1 MQKTKRTLAILLV
14 AALIVMQLPMMALAA
29 GTGEGGE
36 INAFNILPD
45 EMANQT
51 VSSVSTTPTSIAAPE
66 RPALNSTP
74 VCIVNDEDFT
84 DSDSAIQSAFSNGG
98 TLKLLENINYNAPI
112 ELGIGGV
119 SGGNRSLMVDLNG
132 YTLTINGALK
142 INSSSILELEGEKR
156 GVSEFNVNNT
166 GPQPAV
172 TLGTSAQAK
181 VSNITSSNHYGIYFY
196 GYSNALNVSGDV
208 QSIHTGVWIDNP
220 YNTLYIGGDIT
231 VSEADFGID
240 AGVMGNKDNKITIDG
255 DIRISSSDN
264 NRIVGIRATD
274 NPNTK
279 INGGIYMQ
287 APGEKIAIIMVSD
300 AYSYILGQGTYNS
313 TTGYF
318 DYTVNQY
325 FPDSK
330 IQIKGHQLT
339 VASDIG
345 GTVNA
350 EASGP
355 YEGGRLINL
364 SATSVGSRST
374 FSHWTTSGDG
384 TFADSTAAPT
394 TFIMPSEDTTV
405 TANFTLDNSLPTRL
419 DIVPATVSTSVTY
432 GETYMLDL
440 SDIFTDADE
449 DTLNYKVSL
458 NGTGAVDIPSV
469 IYSYTPTKTGTTT
482 HKFLAYDDYN
492 GYTDDNNRYLV
503 TLTTEKKTPTIS
515 DLDYNLTAKTY
526 NGLAQPVTV
535 AAAEGISG
543 LGEITVKY
551 NGSTDEPKNAGTYAV
566 TVSIAESEN
575 YDSADIPLGDYII
588 DKAELSITGIDAKI
602 YDGTKD
608 ASGLAL
614 IFSGLQNGESLAL
627 GSDYTVSSAQ
637 FDSAEA
643 GDNKTLT
650 AMVVLE
656 GTALA
661 GNYILTGTSLNLT
674 NQTISKATTSGNNQ
688 TLEAYKNYAHD
699 YDFDLTTILPT
710 LGSPSSFGT
719 VTYEIREKVDSG
731 SILGTINYAP
741 GDTLTIPV
749 NLVDAANKT
758 ATITVTVKST
768 NYTDFNATI
777 TVKTIDT
784 ISLTVTGLTVN
795 TKTYDGSTAVTL
807 SGSAAL
813 NTINVQVG
821 DDVTLSGSPT
831 ATFDTANAGTNKNVT
846 IAGLSLTGKDA
857 PKYCLDLS
865 GITGE
870 IMAKQLAYSM
880 VTLSSSYFT
889 YTGSACTPD
898 VTVKEGITTL
908 VKGTDYTLTYNDNIN
923 IGTKIVTVTGMRNY
937 SGTLEKA
944 FTIDRKPITIIPDSN
959 QSKIFGEVEPTLNYI
974 ASPELNSGD
983 EFLGTLSRVQGDD
996 AGEYEINL
1004 GTLSASMNYKL
1015 SLPATPVNFS
1025 ITKKPITITPLSGQ
1039 SKVYDAS
1046 DPTMEFTNN
1055 GGLDTSA
1062 FIGALSREAG
1072 ENVGSY
1078 VMNLGNLSAGDNY
1091 ELSLAMG
1098 TVNFTIEQA
1107 KGESI
1112 GTSVSDVN
1120 KTAYEM
1126 RNAKNTQAV
1135 IDAVGL
1141 PETVSITTDNG
1152 TSNTY
1157 IMPITWST
1165 ITSYNPK
1172 GATYKVTGT
1181 LTGNANI
1188 DVESVTENVTVT
1200 VTPIEAEN
1208 PVFGDTTVFVNAY
1221 GGLAATSALEADNI
1235 LRKGGSIP
1243 VQGEE
1248 ISYDISWNNLT
1259 LDTTPSSLGKN
1270 TLFTGTVSYPGAPVW
1285 LTLPEELTVSRR
1297 VGVTAKPTVTISGIT
1312 TPNKTYDGA
1321 AYMYSGAINVSGDSV
1336 PVEQLEWLYESTDG
1350 GGYSGTAAPTDAGA
1364 YKLIISVPNSNA
1376 NYTGSE
1382 VFTFTIEKRQITLT
1396 ADDKTVIKGGA
1407 LPELNYIVSNL
1418 APEKT
1423 KADALSDE
1431 PTLACSTFD
1440 SNTEGSYAITLTGG
1454 TSTDNYII
1462 TIRTNGTLT
1471 VRPRSSGGGSGSG
1484 SSSGRDVTTTTP
1496 EENPDQHD
1504 EGNTAPSEKHIDITN
1519 HWAKE
1524 SIDYVVS
1531 RGLFRGTSDTEF
1543 SPDMTMDRGMLVM
1556 VLSRLSGADVSAYKT
1571 SSFSDVETGNYY
1583 LPNVEWAYKNG
1594 VISGIGG
1601 GMFSPERA
1609 VTREEI
1615 ALILYNYAKATGYKL
1630 PVTREATT
1638 YADASNIGSVYSA
1651 AVTAMQQAGIMVGDS
1666 DNKFNP
1672 KVGATRAEVAAM
1684 LHRYIKSAVS

>member
-1 MQKTKRTLAILLV
+1 MQKTKRTLSLLLV
-14 AALIVMQLPMMALAA
+14 AALIVTQVPVTALATS
-29 GTGEGGE
+29 TGEGGE
-36 INAFNILPD
+36 INVFDILPED
-45 EMANQT
+45 TANQIVALGT
-51 VSSVSTTPTSIAAPE
+51 SRTVSTTPTSIAAPA
-66 RPALNSTP
+66 RAALNSTP
-74 VCIVNDEDFT
+74 ICIVNGEESI

-98 TLKLLENINYNAPI
+98 TLKLLQNIDYNAPI

-142 INSSSILELEGEKR
+142 INSSSILELEGEER

-240 AGVMGNKDNKITIDG
+240 AGVMGNEDNKITIDG

-264 NRIVGIRATD
+264 NRIVGIRATN

-300 AYSYILGQGTYNS
+300 AYSYILGQGAYNS
-313 TTGYF
+313 STGYF

-325 FPDSK
+325 FPNSK
-330 IQIKGHQLT
+330 IQVKGHQLT

-355 YEGGRLINL
+355 YEGGRTIGL
-364 SATSVGSRST
+364 STASTDSRHYTFKDWTSSDG
-374 FSHWTTSGDG
+374 G
-384 TFADSTAAPT
+384 TFADSSAAYT
-394 TFIMPSEDTTV
+394 TFIMPSNNATV
-405 TANFTLDNSLPTRL
+405 TANFTLDNSLPTRI
-419 DIVPATVSTSVTY
+419 DGVPATALASVTY
-432 GETYMLDL
+432 GDTYMLDL

-458 NGTGAVDIPSV
+458 NGTGAVDIPSA
-469 IYSYTPTKTGTTT
+469 IYSYTPTKAGTTT
-482 HKFLAYDDYN
+482 HKFLAYDDYD

-503 TLTTEKKTPTIS
+503 TLTTEKKMPTIS
-515 DLDYNLTAKTY
+515 DLTYSVDTKTY

-551 NGSTDEPKNAGTYAV
+551 NGSIDEPKNAGTYVV
-566 TVSIAESEN
+566 TVSIAGSEN
-575 YDSADIPLGDYII
+575 YVATDIPLGNYTIN
-588 DKAELSITGIDAKI
+588 KAELSITGIDAKI

-627 GSDYTVSSAQ
+627 GSDYTISSAQ

-656 GTALA
+656 STALA
-661 GNYILTGTSLNLT
+661 GNYTLTSTSLNLT

-710 LGSPSSFGT
+710 LGSPSSLGT

-731 SILGTINYAP
+731 SILGTINYAL

-768 NYTDFNATI
+768 NYADFDATI

-795 TKTYDGSTAVTL
+795 TKTYDGSTVATL
-807 SGSAAL
+807 SGTAAL
-813 NTINVQVG
+813 NTTNVQAG
-821 DDVTLSGSPT
+821 DEVMLSGSTT
-831 ATFDTANAGTNKNVT
+831 ATFDNANAGTNKNVT

-870 IMAKQLAYSM
+870 IMAKQLAYST

-889 YTGSACTPD
+889 YTGSACIPD
-898 VTVKEGITTL
+898 VTVKDGVTTL

-923 IGTKIVTVTGMRNY
+923 IGTKIVTVTGMGNY
-937 SGTLEKA
+937 NGTVDKA
-944 FTIDRKPITIIPDSN
+944 FVIDRKPIIIIPDSN

-974 ASPELNSGD
+974 ASPALNTGD
-983 EFLGTLSRVQGDD
+983 KFYGALSRVQGDNV
-996 AGEYEINL
+996 GEYEITS
-1004 GTLSASMNYKL
+1004 GTLSAGMNYKL
-1015 SLPATPVNFS
+1015 NLSTTPVNFR
-1025 ITKKPITITPLSGQ
+1025 ITKKPITITPITGQ
-1039 SKVYDAS
+1039 SKKYDAT

-1055 GGLDTSA
+1055 GGLATSA
-1062 FIGALSREAG
+1062 FTGALSREAG

-1078 VMNLGNLSAGDNY
+1078 VMNLGNLSTGDNY
-1091 ELSLAMG
+1091 ELSLAMD

-1107 KGESI
+1107 KVESI
-1112 GTSVSDVN
+1112 ITTVSDVN

-1126 RNAKNTQAV
+1126 RNATTAQA
-1135 IDAVGL
+1135 IADAAGL

-1165 ITSYNPK
+1165 ITPYNPK
-1172 GATYKVTGT
+1172 GATYQVTGT

-1188 DVESVTENVTVT
+1188 DVESVMKNVTVT
-1200 VTPIEAEN
+1200 VIPIEAEN
-1208 PVFGDTTVFVNAY
+1208 PIFGDTTVFVNSY
-1221 GGLAATSALEADNI
+1221 EGLAATVALEADNI
-1235 LRKGGSIP
+1235 LRKSGSIS

-1248 ISYDISWNNLT
+1248 ISYDISWNDWT
-1259 LDTTPSSLGKN
+1259 LDTTPTFIGKS
-1270 TLFTGTVSYPGAPVW
+1270 TLFTGTISYPGAPVW

-1321 AYMYSGAINVSGDSV
+1321 AYMYSGTINVSGDSV

-1350 GGYSGTAAPTDAGA
+1350 GGYSSKAAPTNVGA
-1364 YKLIISVPNSNA
+1364 YKLIISIPDSNA
-1376 NYTGSE
+1376 NYAGSE
-1382 VFTFTIEKRQITLT
+1382 TFTFTIEKRQISLN
-1396 ADDKTVIKGGA
+1396 ADNKTVIKGDT
-1407 LPELNYIVSNL
+1407 LPELTYTVSNL
-1418 APEKT
+1418 PSGKT

-1431 PTLACSTFD
+1431 PTLDCSTFD
-1440 SNTEGSYAITLTGG
+1440 SNTAGSYAIKLTGG
-1454 TSTDNYII
+1454 TSTNNYTI

-1471 VRPRSSGGGSGSG
+1471 VSPRSSSGGGSKGK
-1484 SSSGRDVTTTTP
+1484 T
-1496 EENPDQHD
+1496 PDQHEVD
-1504 EGNTAPSEKHIDITN
+1504 YTAPSEKYTDITN

-1524 SIDYVVS
+1524 SIDYVVD
-1531 RGLFRGTSDTEF
+1531 RGLFKGTSDSEF
-1543 SPDMTMDRGMLVM
+1543 SPDMEMDRGMLVTVM
-1556 VLSRLSGADVSAYKT
+1556 SRLAGADVSAYKN
-1571 SSFSDVETGNYY
+1571 SSFSDVETGKYY
-1583 LPNVEWAYKNG
+1583 LPSVEWAYKNG
-1594 VISGIGG
+1594 MISGIGG

-1615 ALILYNYAKATGYKL
+1615 ALILYNYAKVTSYKL
-1630 PVTREATT
+1630 PVIREATT
-1638 YADASNIGSVYSA
+1638 YADASNIDSVYST

-1672 KVGATRAEVAAM
+1672 KAGATRAEVAAM
-1684 LHRYIKSAVS
+1684 LHRYIELTIN